1 MSLPSQHSDEQV
13 KQFLSESFTLWEYC
27 QKLGYTDKSNQT
39 YRIVKKDLERRG
51 ISLQDY
57 PVIARRLGT
66 TKEKTNEE
74 IFQEGVYYDTRATKK
89 RLLKLG
95 IPEVCSECGTTS
107 MWNGK
112 PLSLQVDHINGVNN
126 DNRLENLR
134 LLCPNC
140 HSQTDTWGFKRRQK

>member
-1 MSLPSQHSDEQV
+1 MSLPAKHTDEQI

-27 QKLGYTDKSNQT
+27 QKLGYSNKSNQT
-39 YRIVKKDLERRG
+39 YRTVKNDLERRG
-51 ISLQDY
+51 ISLEDY

-66 TKEKTNEE
+66 TKKKSNQEV
-74 IFQEGVYYDTRATKK
+74 FQEGVYFDTRATKK
-89 RLLKLG
+89 RLLGLG
-95 IPEVCSECGTTS
+95 VQEICSECGTTS
-107 MWNGK
+107 NWNGK

-140 HSQTDTWGFKRRQK
+140 HSQTETWGFKKRR